1 MRKKKKNVSR
11 KVRTG
16 VPLATV
22 YPFRLKSDCD
32 YRLTFR
38 NGQSAIYHGAALASN
53 PCVPLGEVVQ
63 VAEGDTGEVIFALP
77 REKQPEEKPGF
88 YNTE

>member
-1 MRKKKKNVSR
+1 MTKKKKNVSR

-32 YRLTFR
+32 YRVTFR

-63 VAEGDTGEVIFALP
+63 VAEENTSEVIFAVP
-77 REKQPEEKPGF
+77 QEKMPKEEPAF
-88 YNTE
+88 HRTE